1 VSYTR
6 SLPVAT
12 LIILP
17 ADGDVIKRSFRTS
30 AWHEIGD
37 DTVVCR
43 RRKLG
48 KHVLHAREMVL
59 SKEKGLIRDR
69 NYAIRLYGKQTISML
84 MKEAGFA
91 NVGVR
96 TGFSPHKCS
105 GDYGFMNH
113 RMLVTGQKP
122 Y

>member
-6 SLPVAT
+6 SLPVAA

-17 ADGDVIKRSFRTS
+17 ADRDVIKGNFRTS
-30 AWHEIGD
+30 ALHEIGD

-43 RRKLG
+43 RRKLE
-48 KHVLHAREMVL
+48 KHAIHRREMIL
-59 SKEKGLIRDR
+59 NKEKGLIRDQ

-122 Y
+122 